1 MEFSATE
8 AAYRELIAAARGL
21 ARAGLVDAF
30 GHVSVRTSNDQ
41 VLLTPPVPLAWLTAD
56 DAPADL
62 SLGAVGLPD
71 KAPKEAWIHIA
82 VYERHAEARAVC
94 RAQPRAV
101 AAMAALGRVPAP
113 LNGHAAM
120 IGPIA
125 LYPDSRLIRDRQTAE
140 ALVSS
145 SGDARAIM
153 LRGNG
158 AVTWGRDAREA
169 LARMWILERSAE
181 LHLRASSA
189 GPTSELPA
197 EEQVWWREHAAE
209 LLPRVGRYLELD
221 SSGDTPRQKSF
232 SE

>member
-1 MEFSATE
+1 MEFSAAE
-8 AAYRELIAAARGL
+8 AAYRELIATARGL

-41 VLLTPPVPLAWLTAD
+41 ALLTPPVPLAWLTAD
-56 DAPADL
+56 DAPAGL
-62 SLGAVGLPD
+62 SLGAVALPD

-82 VYERHAEARAVC
+82 VYERHTAAGAVC

-101 AAMAALGRVPAP
+101 AAMAALGRVPAA

-140 ALVSS
+140 SLVSS
-145 SGDARAIM
+145 AGDARAII

-158 AVTWGRDAREA
+158 AVTWGGDAREA

-189 GPTSELPA
+189 GHTSELPA
-197 EEQVWWREHAAE
+197 EEQGWWRDHASE

-221 SSGDTPRQKSF
+221 SGGDKPR
-232 SE
+232 

>member
-1 MEFSATE
+1 MEFTAAE
-8 AAYRELIAAARGL
+8 AAYREVTATARGL

-30 GHVSVRTSNDQ
+30 GHVSVRTSTDQ
-41 VLLTPPVPLAWLTAD
+41 ALLTPPVPLAWLTAD
-56 DAPADL
+56 DAPDDL
-62 SLGAVGLPD
+62 SLGAVNLPD

-82 VYERHAEARAVC
+82 VYERHAEAGAVC

-101 AAMAALGRVPAP
+101 AAMAALGRVPAA

-120 IGPIA
+120 LGPIA

-145 SGDARAIM
+145 SADARAII

-158 AVTWGRDAREA
+158 AVTWGRDAGEA

-181 LHLRASSA
+181 LDLQASSA
-189 GPTSELPA
+189 GQASELPI
-197 EEQVWWREHAAE
+197 EEQAWWRDHASE
-209 LLPRVGRYLELD
+209 LLPRVGRYLALE
-221 SSGDTPRQKSF
+221 SNGDRLAKKYSVN
-232 SE
+232 

>member
-1 MEFSATE
+1 MEFTAAE
-8 AAYRELIAAARGL
+8 AAYREVTATARGL

-30 GHVSVRTSNDQ
+30 GHVSVRTSTDQ
-41 VLLTPPVPLAWLTAD
+41 ALLTPPVPLAWLTAD

-62 SLGAVGLPD
+62 SLGAV
-71 KAPKEAWIHIA
+71 
-82 VYERHAEARAVC
+82 C

-101 AAMAALGRVPAP
+101 AAMAALGRVPAA

-120 IGPIA
+120 LGPIA

-145 SGDARAIM
+145 SADARAII

-158 AVTWGRDAREA
+158 AVTWGRDAGEA

-181 LHLRASSA
+181 LDLQASSA
-189 GPTSELPA
+189 GQASELPI
-197 EEQVWWREHAAE
+197 EEQAWWRDHASE
-209 LLPRVGRYLELD
+209 LLPRVGRYLALE
-221 SSGDTPRQKSF
+221 SNGDRLAKKYSVN
-232 SE
+232 

>member
-1 MEFSATE
+1 MEFAPTE
-8 AAYRELIAAARGL
+8 AAYGEVTATARGL

-30 GHVSVRTSNDQ
+30 GHVSVRTSVDQ
-41 VLLTPPVPLAWLTAD
+41 ALLTPPVPLAWLTAD

-62 SLGAVGLPD
+62 SLGAVDLPD

-82 VYERHAEARAVC
+82 LYERHAEAGAVC

-101 AAMAALGRVPAP
+101 AAMAALGRVPAA

-125 LYPDSRLIRDRQTAE
+125 LYPDSRLIRDRHTAE
-140 ALVSS
+140 TLVSA

-169 LARMWILERSAE
+169 LARMWILERAAE
-181 LHLRASSA
+181 LDLRASSA
-189 GPTSELPA
+189 GPTSELPV
-197 EEQVWWREHAAE
+197 EEQAWWRDHAAE
-209 LLPRVGRYLELD
+209 LLPRVGRYLTLD
-221 SSGDTPRQKSF
+221 SSGDTTR
-232 SE
+232 

>member
-1 MEFSATE
+1 MESSTTE
-8 AAYRELIAAARGL
+8 TAYRELIATARAL
-21 ARAGLVDAF
+21 AGAGLVDAF
-30 GHVSVRTSNDQ
+30 GHVSVRTSKDQ
-41 VLLTPPVPLAWLTAD
+41 AILTPPVPLAWLTVGDAPVDLLLGAD
-56 DAPADL
+56 D
-62 SLGAVGLPD
+62 LPD

-82 VYERHAEARAVC
+82 VYERHPQAGAVC

-101 AAMAALGRVPAP
+101 AAMAALGRVPAA

-125 LYPDSRLIRDRQTAE
+125 LHPDSRLIRDRHSAE

-145 SGDARAIM
+145 AGDARAIM

-158 AVTWGRDAREA
+158 AVTWGQDTAEA

-181 LHLRASSA
+181 LDLRASSA

-197 EEQVWWREHAAE
+197 EEQGWWRDRAPE
-209 LLPRVGRYLELD
+209 LLPRVHRYLELT
-221 SSGDTPRQKSF
+221 SSGDTPRYK
-232 SE
+232 